1 MLTSTTACTYL
12 GIDPGGGRPPFT
24 YAALD
29 ADLHLLALGK
39 GRLADVLAFAA
50 GQGRALVAINAP
62 PQPAA
67 VLDPQPSLTG
77 MSASPA
83 PAGQRPAERQVRER
97 GWPIYRTPPRL
108 DEAPPWMRRGFALY
122 QRLYDLGYH
131 PYPQPEA
138 ARQWLEVPA
147 EAAFTALLGQPLLP
161 AHHLEGR
168 WQRQILLADAGL
180 GIQDPMRFFEE
191 ITRHRLRRGQLPLHL
206 IYAPGELNALVAA
219 FTAWLIA
226 HHPDRVLIL
235 GDPESGQVVL
245 PQGGVSAAD

>member
-12 GIDPGGGRPPFT
+12 GIDPGGGRPPFA

-50 GQGRALVAINAP
+50 GQACALVAVNAP
-62 PQPAA
+62 PSPVMA
-67 VLDPQPSLTG
+67 PQPQPTLTG
-77 MSASPA
+77 MVVAA
-83 PAGQRPAERQVRER
+83 PTPGQRPAERQVRER
-97 GWPIYRTPPRL
+97 GWPIYRTPPRP

-122 QRLYDLGYH
+122 QRLHDLGYQ

-138 ARQWLEVPA
+138 TRQWLEVPA

-191 ITRHRLRRGQLPLHL
+191 ITRHRLRRGQLPMHL
-206 IYAPGELNALVAA
+206 IYTPGELNALVAA
-219 FTAWLIA
+219 FAAWLVA
-226 HHPDRVLIL
+226 HRPDQVAIL
-235 GDPESGQVVL
+235 GDLESGQVVL
-245 PQGGVSAAD
+245 PQGGVTAAG

>member
-1 MLTSTTACTYL
+1 MLIATTACTYL
-12 GIDPGGGRPPFT
+12 GIDPGGGRPPFA

-29 ADLHLLALGK
+29 ADLRLLALGK

-50 GQGRALVAINAP
+50 GQSRALVAINAP
-62 PQPAA
+62 PRPVVVSQSQSA
-67 VLDPQPSLTG
+67 LTG
-77 MSASPA
+77 MELSSAPQ
-83 PAGQRPAERQVRER
+83 GQRLAERQVRER
-97 GWPIYRTPPRL
+97 GWPIYRTPAHW

-122 QRLYDLGYH
+122 RHLHDLGYQ
-131 PYPQPEA
+131 PYPLDEA

-191 ITRHRLRRGQLPLHL
+191 ITRHRLRRGQLPMHL
-206 IYAPGELNALVAA
+206 IYTPGELNALVAA
-219 FTAWLIA
+219 FIAWLVA
-226 HHPDRVLIL
+226 HHPDRVVIL
-235 GDPESGQVVL
+235 GDTESGQMIL
-245 PQGGVSAAD
+245 PRGEVAPGD

>member
-1 MLTSTTACTYL
+1 MLISTTACTYL
-12 GIDPGGGRPPFT
+12 GIDPGGGRPPFA

-29 ADLHLLALGK
+29 ADLRLLALGK
-39 GRLADVLAFAA
+39 GRLADVLAFIA
-50 GQGRALVAINAP
+50 GQGCALVAINAP
-62 PQPAA
+62 PQP
-67 VLDPQPSLTG
+67 VLAGPPQPVLTG
-77 MSASPA
+77 MTPMSPA
-83 PAGQRPAERQVRER
+83 PGQRLAERQVRER
-97 GWPIYRTPPRL
+97 GWPIYRAPAHL
-108 DEAPPWMRRGFALY
+108 NEAPPWMRRGFALY
-122 QRLYDLGYH
+122 QRLRDLGYQ

-168 WQRQILLADAGL
+168 WQRQILLADAGV

-219 FTAWLIA
+219 FTAWLAA
-226 HHPDRVLIL
+226 HRSDQVILL
-235 GDPESGQVVL
+235 GDAKGGHVVL
-245 PQGGVSAAD
+245 PQGGITATA